1 MNTSF
6 SIKDC
11 RLIDIPTF
19 ADERGVI
26 SVLDEELPFEVKRI
40 FGLHHIYPN
49 KDRGAHALL
58 YGTEIM
64 IALHGSF
71 VVDLDDTKEKTSIL
85 LNDPTKGLIIMPG
98 IWFRTHSYVDE
109 GVSLVLADQEYQR
122 GRYTYDYKEYQYFRR
137 I

>member
-26 SVLDEELPFEVKRI
+26 SVLDKELPFEVKRI
-40 FGLHHIYPN
+40 FWLHHIYPN

-64 IALHGSF
+64 IALHG
-71 VVDLDDTKEKTSIL
+71 
-85 LNDPTKGLIIMPG
+85 
-98 IWFRTHSYVDE
+98 WFRTHSYVDE

-122 GRYTYDYKEYQYFRR
+122 GRYTYDYKEYQYFRK

>member
-26 SVLDEELPFEVKRI
+26 SVLDKELPFEVKRI
-40 FGLHHIYPN
+40 FWLHHIYPN

-58 YGTEIM
+58 Y
-64 IALHGSF
+64 
-71 VVDLDDTKEKTSIL
+71 LDDTNEKTSIL

-122 GRYTYDYKEYQYFRR
+122 GRYTYDYKEYQYFRK

>member
-26 SVLDEELPFEVKRI
+26 SVLDKELPFEVKRI
-40 FGLHHIYPN
+40 FWLHHI
-49 KDRGAHALL
+49 L

-64 IALHGSF
+64 ISLHGSF
-71 VVDLDDTKEKTSIL
+71 VVDLDDTNEKTSIL

-122 GRYTYDYKEYQYFRR
+122 GRYTYDYKEYQYFRK